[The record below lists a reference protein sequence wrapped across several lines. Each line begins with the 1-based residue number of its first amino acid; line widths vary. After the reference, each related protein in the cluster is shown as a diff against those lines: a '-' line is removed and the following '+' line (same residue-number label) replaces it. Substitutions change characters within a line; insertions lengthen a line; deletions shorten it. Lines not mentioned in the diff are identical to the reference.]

1 MRYVGRYV
9 PIYCHNTFSQ
19 KKKILKID
27 FVDVYIPSIDF
38 AGNLF
43 DFTSIVVLING
54 DQTLSQFIQFFD
66 MWPVLMHFSV
76 ETLVKGEN
84 IEILLKMHSLVH
96 IGECGTF
103 LSK

>member
-1 MRYVGRYV
+1 MT
-9 PIYCHNTFSQ
+9 IFHE
-19 KKKILKID
+19 KKNLKIECLD
-27 FVDVYIPSIDF
+27 FADVCIPSIDF